1 MRHRRAISLIEL
13 LAVMTGCSVILGLTA
28 SLLHQTMRAQSHT
41 RDFFTVERNALRL
54 SRQFRADV
62 HAAETDSIDVVADD
76 AGDSALLRLQLP
88 DGQVVEYQRDAEKII
103 RLTSEGD
110 AATTREEFALSETM
124 KIAVHEAD
132 APQRYLL
139 SITSPA
145 PQPSKDAPPSS
156 ANVRATPIS
165 LEVEATPARDLRY
178 SPAATNTEEAT

>member
-1 MRHRRAISLIEL
+1 MRRRRAISLIEL
-13 LAVMTGCSVILGLTA
+13 LAVLTGCSVVLGLTA

-62 HAAETDSIDVVADD
+62 HAAEADSIDVVADD
-76 AGDSALLRLQLP
+76 AGDGALLRLQLP
-88 DGQVVEYQRDAEKII
+88 DGQTVEYQRAAEKII
-103 RLTSEGD
+103 RLTSPGD
-110 AATTREEFALSETM
+110 APTAREEYALNETM
-124 KIAVHEAD
+124 TVTVREAD

-156 ANVRATPIS
+156 ANVRATPIN

-178 SPAATNTEEAT
+178 SPAATNTEDAT